1 MRLPNSP
8 STGGGRGRPEN
19 RETGNRR
26 PVTGNLP
33 FFLRKNIFK
42 QPSTLKSPARI
53 YTTGGTFNINIM
65 ALSKEQLEELYH
77 KYIQNQC
84 TQQELDALINELGFE
99 GEDVQEET
107 IMQLFNATWDGLDV
121 FPGKYQ
127 VPALTLPQEI
137 TYETPVV
144 DMYSVKRR
152 WMRVA
157 AAASVLL
164 VLGVA
169 AYWLIRTRETKPG
182 TTTIATTKDIS
193 PGGNKAILILAD
205 NSTIV
210 LDSAANGKLAQQGT
224 AIVTKSND
232 GQLAY
237 SLPNKR
243 GGTAEPLYNT
253 LRTPRGGQYQL
264 VLPDGSKVW
273 LNAASSITYPTAFPG
288 KERKIT
294 IDGEAYLEVVHN
306 AAKPFKVEA
315 NGTEVEVLGTH
326 FNVHAYN
333 DEPAEK
339 ITLIEGRVKA
349 GRRQKAEGRD
359 ESVILKPGEQAI
371 VSQSSQ
377 ASQSIPVQ
385 TVDIEEVLAWKN
397 GLFNFANAD
406 IESIMKQIERWYD
419 VEVVYEGPR
428 PEGHF
433 RGKIP
438 RNVMASEMLKIIEAS
453 GVHFRIEN
461 KKIIIMK

>member
-1 MRLPNSP
+1 
-8 STGGGRGRPEN
+8 
-19 RETGNRR
+19 
-26 PVTGNLP
+26 
-33 FFLRKNIFK
+33 
-42 QPSTLKSPARI
+42 
-53 YTTGGTFNINIM
+53 M

-77 KYIQNQC
+77 KYVQNQC

-99 GEDVQEET
+99 GEHVQEET
-107 IMQLFNATWDGLDV
+107 INQLFNATWEGLDV

-127 VPALTLPQEI
+127 LPVLSLPQDI

-144 DMYSVKRR
+144 GMYAVKRR

-157 AAASVLL
+157 AAASILL

-169 AYWLIRTRETKPG
+169 AFWLIRTRETKPG

-232 GQLAY
+232 GQLSY
-237 SLPNKR
+237 SPSALPTGREEAREVKF
-243 GGTAEPLYNT
+243 NT

-315 NGTEVEVLGTH
+315 NGAEVEVLGTH
-326 FNVHAYN
+326 FNVHAYS
-333 DEPAEK
+333 DEVAEK
-339 ITLIEGRVKA
+339 ITLVEGRVKVSSAIPDKSGRA
-349 GRRQKAEGRD
+349 GNRQSA
-359 ESVILKPGEQAI
+359 ILEPGEQAT

-377 ASQSIPVQ
+377 TSQPIPVQ
-385 TVDIEEVLAWKN
+385 IVDVEEVLAWKN

-406 IESIMKQIERWYD
+406 IESIMKQVERWYD
-419 VEVVYEGPR
+419 VDVVYEGPK

-433 RGKIP
+433 KGKIP
-438 RNVMASEMLKIIEAS
+438 RNVMASDMLKIIEAS
-453 GVHFRIEN
+453 GVHFKIEN

>member
-1 MRLPNSP
+1 
-8 STGGGRGRPEN
+8 
-19 RETGNRR
+19 
-26 PVTGNLP
+26 
-33 FFLRKNIFK
+33 
-42 QPSTLKSPARI
+42 
-53 YTTGGTFNINIM
+53 M

-77 KYIQNQC
+77 KYVQNQC

-99 GEDVQEET
+99 GGNVQEET

-121 FPGKYQ
+121 FPGKYPL
-127 VPALTLPQEI
+127 PALSLPQEI

-144 DMYSVKRR
+144 NMYTVKRR
-152 WMRVA
+152 WMRMA

-232 GQLAY
+232 GQLSYASS
-237 SLPNKR
+237 SLPASREGR
-243 GGTAEPLYNT
+243 GEVKFNT

-315 NGTEVEVLGTH
+315 NGSEVEVLGTH

-333 DEPAEK
+333 DEPVEK
-339 ITLIEGRVKA
+339 ITLIEGRVKVGKRSRA
-349 GRRQKAEGRD
+349 QSGANGKQ
-359 ESVILKPGEQAI
+359 ESVILKPGEQTS
-371 VSQSSQ
+371 VSQTSQ
-377 ASQSIPVQ
+377 PSQPIPVQ
-385 TVDIEEVLAWKN
+385 TEEVLAWKN

-453 GVHFRIEN
+453 GVHFKIEN
-461 KKIIIMK
+461 KKIIIVK

>member
-1 MRLPNSP
+1 
-8 STGGGRGRPEN
+8 
-19 RETGNRR
+19 
-26 PVTGNLP
+26 
-33 FFLRKNIFK
+33 
-42 QPSTLKSPARI
+42 
-53 YTTGGTFNINIM
+53 
-65 ALSKEQLEELYH
+65 
-77 KYIQNQC
+77 
-84 TQQELDALINELGFE
+84 
-99 GEDVQEET
+99 
-107 IMQLFNATWDGLDV
+107 MQLFNATWDGLDV

-127 VPALTLPQEI
+127 LPALRLPQEI

-144 DMYSVKRR
+144 SRYAAKRR
-152 WMRVA
+152 WMRIA

-232 GQLAY
+232 GQLSYAPLA
-237 SLPNKR
+237 LPASREGR
-243 GGTAEPLYNT
+243 GESKEVSYNT

-273 LNAASSITYPTAFPG
+273 LNAATSITYPTAFPG
-288 KERKIT
+288 KERKVT

-315 NGTEVEVLGTH
+315 NGVEVEVLGTH
-326 FNVHAYN
+326 FNVHAYT
-333 DEPAEK
+333 DEPEEK
-339 ITLIEGRVKA
+339 ITLIEGRVKVRSA
-349 GRRQKAEGRD
+349 IGNR
-359 ESVILKPGEQAI
+359 ESAILEPGEQAELI
-371 VSQSSQ
+371 ADSRFT
-377 ASQSIPVQ
+377 IHEKG
-385 TVDIEEVLAWKN
+385 TVNIEEILAWKN
-397 GLFNFANAD
+397 GLFLFNNAS

-433 RGKIP
+433 KGKIP
-438 RNVMASEMLKIIEAS
+438 RNVMAGEMLKIIEAS

-461 KKIIIMK
+461 RKIIIMK